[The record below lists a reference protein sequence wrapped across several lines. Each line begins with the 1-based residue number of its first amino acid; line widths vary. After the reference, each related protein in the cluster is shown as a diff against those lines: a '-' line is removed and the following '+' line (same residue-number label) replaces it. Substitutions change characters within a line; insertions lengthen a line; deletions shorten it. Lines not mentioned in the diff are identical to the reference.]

1 MVSYTI
7 IGALVASV
15 DKWVVRPREPPCMQV
30 FHEVFADFLSD
41 LYLGAYLYGPGLYGV
56 DAECLRG
63 VGGHAR
69 GDGSAG
75 GCKSI
80 HSCVD
85 DRKTLADRVNVPA
98 GELELIEFRVGRG
111 VNLL

>member
-1 MVSYTI
+1 MR
-7 IGALVASV
+7 ALVASV
-15 DKWVVRPREPPCMQV
+15 DKWVVRPREPRLMQF

-41 LYLGAYLYGPGLYGV
+41 LYLGAYLYGPGLYAV